1 MFRGLAFY
9 GVLLFFSSCAA
20 GYEAINPSKINYESS
35 TENQDIEF
43 SYRYD
48 VLNERGNRKY
58 AKKENLKEIKLVAV
72 KIVNNSSESFLC
84 GDDYFVRA
92 NGIKIKVLEPDVS
105 FQYLRQISAGYLFY
119 ILLTPLQFYSGPS
132 SIPIGLVL
140 GPVVTIGNFGSAL
153 SANNRFK
160 EELQKNYVYDQVIEP
175 GDTIYGIIG
184 ITKKGYHPLTL
195 E

>member
-1 MFRGLAFY
+1 M
-9 GVLLFFSSCAA
+9 
-20 GYEAINPSKINYESS
+20 
-35 TENQDIEF
+35 
-43 SYRYD
+43 
-48 VLNERGNRKY
+48 
-58 AKKENLKEIKLVAV
+58 
-72 KIVNNSSESFLC
+72 
-84 GDDYFVRA
+84 
-92 NGIKIKVLEPDVS
+92 
-105 FQYLRQISAGYLFY
+105 FY